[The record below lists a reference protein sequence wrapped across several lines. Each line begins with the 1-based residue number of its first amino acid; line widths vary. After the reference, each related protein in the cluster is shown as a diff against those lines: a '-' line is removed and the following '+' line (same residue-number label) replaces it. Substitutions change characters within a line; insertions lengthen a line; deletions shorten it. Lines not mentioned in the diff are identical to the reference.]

1 MGYIFMFVFMLF
13 GLVTH
18 DNTFFMVAGL
28 FSISGAIDILANKI
42 PEVEIEEVKEP
53 NNTQLAED
61 LVRMCLNEALKKKQE
76 ENNGKR

>member
-1 MGYIFMFVFMLF
+1 MGYIFMFIFLLF

-28 FSISGAIDILANKI
+28 FSISGAIDILATKI

-53 NNTQLAED
+53 NDSQLARD
-61 LVRMCLNEALKKKQE
+61 YIRMYINEALKKQE